1 MKSLSIK
8 AKITAVSAIAV
19 CIIAFVAID
28 NFFTLKKLTAL
39 AAETQT
45 ASLLLRQ
52 HLDGDMMHDAIR
64 ADVLK
69 ATLGLK
75 TRNREM
81 IEQAKSDAVEH
92 GARFMDNLHKNL
104 ALDLPPEIHQLF
116 ATEEPSLKAYNEQA
130 ANYIAVAI
138 QDARDGTNQTDLLMP
153 DFEKAFGVLE
163 DMQSA
168 VSDKVG
174 DFGGKLK
181 ERQTATASSALIQAL
196 VGAIF
201 AILITLFVPIFSRK
215 ILFSPLDKLIAIMAP
230 LAKGDWRAVVTG
242 ADRADEIG
250 EMARAV
256 EIFKTNGME
265 AEKLRAEQVTAQKKQ
280 LERAEKMEAAVSGFD
295 KMIGE
300 VIETVSSASTELQ
313 ATAQTLSA
321 TAEETSRQSNSV
333 AAASEQMTQN
343 VQTVASATEELTASI
358 RGISEQVNTSA
369 RIAGDAAAQAGE
381 TTAKVKI
388 LSLAAQKIGA
398 VVTIISDIASQTN
411 LLALNATIEAARA
424 GEAGKGFAVVAS
436 EVKNLAAQTAKATDE
451 ITDLIREIQQSTGAS
466 AQAIQ
471 AITETIQKVNEISG
485 TIATAVEQ
493 QGAATQEISR
503 NVQQAATGTQE
514 VSSNIGGVTRA
525 SQETSTG
532 STQVLSA
539 ADELAKNSVRLKRDV
554 SNFLAEV
561 RGL

>member
-28 NFFTLKKLTAL
+28 NYVTLKKLTGL
-39 AAETQT
+39 ATEAQT

-75 TRNREM
+75 TRNHQM
-81 IEQAKSDAVEH
+81 IEEAKSDAVEH
-92 GARFMDNLHKNL
+92 GERFMENLHKNL
-104 ALDLPPEIHQLF
+104 ALDLPPEIHKLF
-116 ATEEPSLKAYNEQA
+116 ADEEPSLQAYNEQA
-130 ANYIAVAI
+130 AQFMGAAI
-138 QDARDGTNQTDLLMP
+138 QDAKNGTSQTDALMP
-153 DFEKAFGVLE
+153 EFEKAFSVLE
-163 DMQSA
+163 EAQSA
-168 VSDKVG
+168 VSDKIG

-181 ERQTATASSALIQAL
+181 EQQTATASAALIQAL
-196 VGAIF
+196 VGAFF
-201 AILITLFVPIFSRK
+201 AILITVFVPVFSRR
-215 ILFSPLDKLIAIMAP
+215 ILFSPLDRLIAVMAP
-230 LAKGDWRAVVTG
+230 LAKGDWSAVVTG
-242 ADRADEIG
+242 ADRSDEIG

-256 EIFKTNGME
+256 EIFKTNGIE
-265 AEKLRAEQVTAQKKQ
+265 ADRLRAEQTAAQKRQ
-280 LERAEKMEAAVSGFD
+280 LERAAKMETAVSGFD

-369 RIAGDAAAQAGE
+369 RIAGDAASQAGE

-388 LSLAAQKIGA
+388 LSEAAQKIGT

-436 EVKNLAAQTAKATDE
+436 EVKSLAAQTAKATDE

-503 NVQQAATGTQE
+503 NVQQAAAGTQE
-514 VSSNIGGVTRA
+514 VSSNIVGVTRA
-525 SQETSTG
+525 SQDTSAG
-532 STQVLSA
+532 STQVLCA

-561 RGL
+561 RSL

>member
-19 CIIAFVAID
+19 CVIAFVAID
-28 NFFTLKKLTAL
+28 NYVTLRKLTHL
-39 AAETQT
+39 ATETQT
-45 ASLLLRQ
+45 AGLLLRQ

-75 TRNREM
+75 TRNHKMVE
-81 IEQAKSDAVEH
+81 EAKSDAAEH
-92 GARFMDNLHKNL
+92 GARFMDNLQKNL
-104 ALDLPPEIHQLF
+104 ALELPAEIHQLF
-116 ATEEPSLKAYNEQA
+116 VDEEPSLKAYNDQA
-130 ANYIAVAI
+130 AQFIDAAM
-138 QDARDGTNQTDLLMP
+138 QDAENGTNRTDALMP
-153 DFEKAFGVLE
+153 EFEKAFSTLE

-174 DFGGKLK
+174 EFSGTLK
-181 ERQTATASSALIQAL
+181 ETQTSTASSALIQAL
-196 VGAIF
+196 VGAFF
-201 AILITLFVPIFSRK
+201 AILITIFVPIFSRRV
-215 ILFSPLDKLIAIMAP
+215 LFSPLDRLIAVMAP
-230 LAKGDWRAVVTG
+230 LAKGDWSAVVTG
-242 ADRADEIG
+242 ADRTDEIG

-256 EIFKTNGME
+256 EIFKTNGIE
-265 AEKLRAEQVTAQKKQ
+265 AEKLRAEQVKAQKKQ
-280 LERAEKMEAAVSGFD
+280 LERAEKMEAAVTGFD
-295 KMIGE
+295 KVIGE
-300 VIETVSSASTELQ
+300 IIETVSSASTELQ

-343 VQTVASATEELTASI
+343 VQTVASATEELSASI
-358 RGISEQVNTSA
+358 KGISEQVNMSA
-369 RIAGDAAAQAGE
+369 QIAEDAATQAGE

-388 LSLAAQKIGA
+388 LSQAAQKIGT

-436 EVKNLAAQTAKATDE
+436 EVKSLAAQTAKATDE

-471 AITETIQKVNEISG
+471 GITETIKKVNDIS
-485 TIATAVEQ
+485 TAIATAVGE
-493 QGAATQEISR
+493 QGAATQEISQ
-503 NVQQAATGTQE
+503 NVQQAAAGTQE
-514 VSSNIGGVTRA
+514 VSSNIAGVTRA
-525 SQETSTG
+525 SQDTSTG

-554 SNFLAEV
+554 SSFLAEV
-561 RGL
+561 RSL

>member
-19 CIIAFVAID
+19 CIIGFVAID
-28 NFFTLKKLTAL
+28 NYVTLKKLTGL
-39 AAETQT
+39 ANETQT

-75 TRNREM
+75 TRNHQM
-81 IEQAKSDAVEH
+81 IEEAKSDAAEH
-92 GARFMDNLHKNL
+92 GGRFMENLHKNL
-104 ALDLPPEIHQLF
+104 ALDLPPEIHKLF
-116 ATEEPSLKAYNEQA
+116 ADEEPSLQAYNEQA
-130 ANYIAVAI
+130 AQFMGAAI
-138 QDARDGTNQTDLLMP
+138 QDAKNGTSQTDALMP
-153 DFEKAFGVLE
+153 EFEKAFSVLE
-163 DMQSA
+163 EAQSA
-168 VSDKVG
+168 VSDKIG

-181 ERQTATASSALIQAL
+181 EQQTATASAALIQAL
-196 VGAIF
+196 VGAFF
-201 AILITLFVPIFSRK
+201 AILITVFVPVFSRR
-215 ILFSPLDKLIAIMAP
+215 ILFSPLDRLIAVMAP
-230 LAKGDWRAVVTG
+230 LAKGDWSAVVTG
-242 ADRADEIG
+242 ADRGDEIG

-256 EIFKTNGME
+256 EIFKTNGIE
-265 AEKLRAEQVTAQKKQ
+265 ADRLRAEQTAAQKKQ
-280 LERAEKMEAAVSGFD
+280 LERAEKMETAVSGFD

-358 RGISEQVNTSA
+358 CGISEQVNTSA
-369 RIAGDAAAQAGE
+369 RIAGDAASQAGE

-388 LSLAAQKIGA
+388 LSEAAQKIGT

-436 EVKNLAAQTAKATDE
+436 EVKSLAAQTAKATDE

-503 NVQQAATGTQE
+503 NVQQAAAGTQE
-514 VSSNIGGVTRA
+514 VSSNIVGVTRA
-525 SQETSTG
+525 SQDTSAG

-561 RGL
+561 RSL

>member
-39 AAETQT
+39 ATETQT

-181 ERQTATASSALIQAL
+181 ERQTA
-196 VGAIF
+196 
-201 AILITLFVPIFSRK
+201 
-215 ILFSPLDKLIAIMAP
+215 
-230 LAKGDWRAVVTG
+230 
-242 ADRADEIG
+242 
-250 EMARAV
+250 
-256 EIFKTNGME
+256 
-265 AEKLRAEQVTAQKKQ
+265 
-280 LERAEKMEAAVSGFD
+280 
-295 KMIGE
+295 
-300 VIETVSSASTELQ
+300 
-313 ATAQTLSA
+313 
-321 TAEETSRQSNSV
+321 
-333 AAASEQMTQN
+333 
-343 VQTVASATEELTASI
+343 
-358 RGISEQVNTSA
+358 
-369 RIAGDAAAQAGE
+369 
-381 TTAKVKI
+381 
-388 LSLAAQKIGA
+388 
-398 VVTIISDIASQTN
+398 
-411 LLALNATIEAARA
+411 
-424 GEAGKGFAVVAS
+424 
-436 EVKNLAAQTAKATDE
+436 
-451 ITDLIREIQQSTGAS
+451 
-466 AQAIQ
+466 
-471 AITETIQKVNEISG
+471 
-485 TIATAVEQ
+485 
-493 QGAATQEISR
+493 
-503 NVQQAATGTQE
+503 
-514 VSSNIGGVTRA
+514 
-525 SQETSTG
+525 
-532 STQVLSA
+532 
-539 ADELAKNSVRLKRDV
+539 
-554 SNFLAEV
+554 
-561 RGL
+561 